1 MFVVQRLP
9 TPTYSLFTLL
19 SEFSIKLIPE
29 KNVRFFFN
37 MSKLRQHGTVL
48 VLLQK
53 THKKKKIQ
61 VTFVEHFCFGKIPGK
76 FRLGCFREKNTIR
89 PLHTCARRMLRWNG
103 KGSSTLNASLL
114 KRLTIRPEGVTSK
127 KHMAFPRTWP
137 RSRR

>member
-53 THKKKKIQ
+53 THKKKKNPGHFRG
-61 VTFVEHFCFGKIPGK
+61 TFLFRENSGKVPFGMLPGK
-76 FRLGCFREKNTIR
+76 KYDQTITH
-89 PLHTCARRMLRWNG
+89 LC
-103 KGSSTLNASLL
+103 
-114 KRLTIRPEGVTSK
+114 
-127 KHMAFPRTWP
+127 
-137 RSRR
+137 